1 MSCSGAL
8 RRVACLTV
16 HAYACRGRSVA
27 APLKGRSSRN
37 GKLSVL
43 VRMDL
48 DCSRARIAALGHVTA
63 RSIQALYVVLKRAN
77 ALMEGL
83 ALEIDVTRARVEPAA
98 LEQLRA
104 CSRSHHL
111 PAQIDP
117 FPADCR
123 LSILARGDALTP
135 TGMVSLAP

>member
-1 MSCSGAL
+1 M
-8 RRVACLTV
+8 
-16 HAYACRGRSVA
+16 
-27 APLKGRSSRN
+27 N
-37 GKLSVL
+37 DKLSIL

-48 DCSRARIAALGHVTA
+48 DCSRARVAAQGHVTA

-77 ALMEGL
+77 ALMDGL

-111 PAQIDP
+111 PAHIDP
-117 FPADCR
+117 FQADCR
-123 LSILARGDALTP
+123 LRILAPGGALTAA
-135 TGMVSLAP
+135 GMVGLAA